1 MWAAFNPAGHKQL
14 QPPHTSRP
22 YFQCPLPSTSST
34 FLASTNPALPSHPT
48 NALPL
53 QPPVQFLSITHP
65 QTHTMPAPSHTSATA
80 SPPPPLAPHPYCQA
94 AEVGPLVR
102 AVLRVVERGVGAAWQ
117 MEQVEVKNLSSG
129 EPRGAARAEGQGQ
142 GLGMGGRGVRG
153 AGKVF
158 IQSPIFIAPSSRRV
172 VQSINP
178 WHLHHTLPVFMVRQC
193 ASAH

>member
-1 MWAAFNPAGHKQL
+1 M
-14 QPPHTSRP
+14 
-22 YFQCPLPSTSST
+22 
-34 FLASTNPALPSHPT
+34 
-48 NALPL
+48 
-53 QPPVQFLSITHP
+53 
-65 QTHTMPAPSHTSATA
+65 
-80 SPPPPLAPHPYCQA
+80 
-94 AEVGPLVR
+94 R